1 MSQENVEIVRQAV
14 ETFNE
19 GDVEGSFADV
29 IAPEFEYIPTGRI
42 PGAEGVYRGPEGWRR
57 FLELFW
63 GEFVEAR
70 VEIRDLVASDDH
82 VVAAQTFR
90 GRGKQSG
97 VETSWDLWQ
106 VWTLRDGKAVRGQ
119 GFTTE
124 SEALKAA
131 GLTE

>member
-1 MSQENVEIVRQAV
+1 MSQENVELVRQSIEA
-14 ETFNE
+14 FNE
-19 GDVEGSFADV
+19 GDVEGSIANL
-29 IAPEFEYIPTGRI
+29 APEFEYTPTGRV
-42 PGAEGVYRGPEGWRR
+42 PGAEGVYRGPEGWKR

-63 GEFVEAR
+63 GEFDEAR
-70 VEIRDLVASDDH
+70 IEIRDLVASDDH

-119 GFTTE
+119 GFTTK
-124 SEALKAA
+124 SDALEAA
-131 GLTE
+131 GLSE

>member
-1 MSQENVEIVRQAV
+1 MSQENVEIVRKAI

-29 IAPEFEYIPTGRI
+29 IAPEFEYIPTGAI

-57 FLELFW
+57 FLEFFW
-63 GEFVEAR
+63 SEFDEAH

-82 VVAAQTFR
+82 VVAANTFR

-97 VETSWDLWQ
+97 VETTWDLWQ

-119 GFTTE
+119 GFTTG
-124 SEALKAA
+124 SEALAA
-131 GLTE
+131 VGLRE

>member
-1 MSQENVEIVRQAV
+1 MES
-14 ETFNE
+14 
-19 GDVEGSFADV
+19 
-29 IAPEFEYIPTGRI
+29 
-42 PGAEGVYRGPEGWRR
+42 VYRGPEGWRR
-57 FLELFW
+57 FLEFFW
-63 GEFVEAR
+63 SEFDDAGI
-70 VEIRDLVASDDH
+70 EIRGLAASDDH

-97 VETSWDLWQ
+97 VAASWHLWN

-131 GLTE
+131 GLRE

>member
-1 MSQENVEIVRQAV
+1 MSEENVELVRKAI

-29 IAPEFEYIPTGRI
+29 LAPEFEYIPTGRI
-42 PGAEGVYRGPEGWRR
+42 PGAEGAYRGPDGWRR
-57 FLELFW
+57 FLEFFW
-63 GEFVEAR
+63 SEFDDAR
-70 VEIRDLVASDDH
+70 IEIHDLVPFDDH
-82 VVAAQTFR
+82 VVVAATFR

-106 VWTLRDGKAVRGQ
+106 VWTLRDSKAIRGQ

-124 SEALKAA
+124 AGALEAA
-131 GLTE
+131 GLSE

>member
-1 MSQENVEIVRQAV
+1 MSEENVELVRQAI

-29 IAPEFEYIPTGRI
+29 LAPEFEYIPTGRI
-42 PGAEGVYRGPEGWRR
+42 PGAEGVYRGHEGWRR

-63 GEFVEAR
+63 GEFDNAR
-70 VEIRDLVASDDH
+70 IEIRDLVAAGDH

-97 VETSWDLWQ
+97 VEASWDLWQ

-124 SEALKAA
+124 SEALEAA
-131 GLTE
+131 GLSE

>member
-1 MSQENVEIVRQAV
+1 MSQENVEIVRKAI
-14 ETFNE
+14 EAFNK
-19 GDVEGSFADV
+19 GDVEGSIADV
-29 IAPEFEYIPTGRI
+29 APEFEYTPSGSVLGGE
-42 PGAEGVYRGPEGWRR
+42 GAYRGREGWKR

-63 GEFVEAR
+63 GEFDEPHI
-70 VEIRDLVASDDH
+70 EIRDLIACDEH

-97 VETSWDLWQ
+97 AETTWDLWQ

-124 SEALKAA
+124 SEALEAA
-131 GLTE
+131 GLSE

>member
-1 MSQENVEIVRQAV
+1 MSQENVEIVRKAV

-19 GDVEGSFADV
+19 GDVEGSFADIV
-29 IAPEFEYIPTGRI
+29 APEFEYIPSGVV
-42 PGAEGVYRGPEGWRR
+42 PGAEGVFRGPEGWRR
-57 FLELFW
+57 VLELFW
-63 GEFVEAR
+63 GEFDEAH

-97 VETSWDLWQ
+97 VETSWDIWQ

-119 GFTTE
+119 GFATE
-124 SEALKAA
+124 SEALEAV
-131 GLTE
+131 GLSE

>member
-1 MSQENVEIVRQAV
+1 MSEENFEIVRQSLEA
-14 ETFNE
+14 FNK
-19 GDVEGSFADV
+19 GDVEGAFADI
-29 IAPEFEYIPTGRI
+29 IAPEFEYIPTGKV

-57 FLELFW
+57 FLEFFW
-63 GEFVEAR
+63 SEFDQVR
-70 VEIRDLVASDDH
+70 VEIRDLVASGDQ

-106 VWTLRDGKAVRGQ
+106 VWTFRDGKVVRGQ

-124 SEALKAA
+124 AEALKAA
-131 GLTE
+131 RLSE

>member
-1 MSQENVEIVRQAV
+1 MSQENVEIVRQSL

-42 PGAEGVYRGPEGWRR
+42 PGAEEVYRGPEGWRR
-57 FLELFW
+57 FQELFW
-63 GEFVEAR
+63 GEFDEAR

-82 VVAAQTFR
+82 VVAAQSFR

-119 GFTTE
+119 GFTIE
-124 SEALKAA
+124 SDALKAA
-131 GLTE
+131 GLSK